1 MLRKKLLAIALLC
14 ATPAIPLSTFAQGRG
29 GGGNGQPGQGR
40 QQQQQ
45 QQTQTQQ
52 GDAAQRPARPLI
64 ADEPAVVTQH
74 EITVGGKTLK
84 YTATTGYIPIKNPAT
99 LENEAHMFYVAY
111 TLDGAGPKEK
121 RPVTFA
127 FNGGPGSASVFVH
140 MGAMGPKRVKML
152 PDGAMPPPPYELED
166 NQQTWLDQT
175 DLVFIDAIGTGYSRP
190 DRPDLGA
197 KFWGVRGDIAA
208 FGEFVRVYISK
219 NSRWASPLFIAG
231 ESYGTTRAAGMAGYL
246 VDNGIAVNGV
256 VLISTVLNFQTI
268 RFGIGNDLPYI
279 LFLPT
284 YTATAWYHH
293 KLPADLQGS
302 LKKATDEARKF
313 AETEYTV
320 ALQKG
325 DKLTA
330 AERTA
335 IVDKIARFT
344 GLDKDYIEKSNLRID
359 QPHFGAELLRN
370 EGRTAG
376 RLDSRFKGYNSSGVS
391 ERMDFDPANT
401 ALNPPYDQTFNN
413 YVRNDLGFKSDLD
426 YVLSGQVG
434 RWDYGVD
441 QGYADTSQMLR
452 SAFAKNPYLKL
463 HVVCGYF
470 DLATPFFG
478 AEYTINHMGIDPG
491 LKKNVTFSYYESGHM
506 VYIDQ
511 KAHATLKREVT
522 GFIQDSMEHNVE
534 EHALRP

>member
-1 MLRKKLLAIALLC
+1 MLRKKLLATALLL
-14 ATPAIPLSTFAQGRG
+14 ATPAIPLSSFAQGRG
-29 GGGNGQPGQGR
+29 GGGGNGQQPGQGR
-40 QQQQQ
+40 QQQQ

-64 ADEPAVVTQH
+64 GDEPPVVTQH
-74 EITVGGKTLK
+74 EITVAGKTLK
-84 YTATTGYIPIKNPAT
+84 YTATTGYIPIKNHAT

-111 TLDGAGPKEK
+111 TLDGVGPKEK

-127 FNGGPGSASVFVH
+127 FNGGPGSASVYVH

-293 KLPADLQGS
+293 KLPADLQGN
-302 LKKATDEARKF
+302 LKKTLDEARHW
-313 AETEYTV
+313 AETDYTV
-320 ALQKG
+320 ALQRG
-325 DKLTA
+325 DKMTA
-330 AERTA
+330 SERA
-335 IVDKIARFT
+335 AVVDKLARYT
-344 GLDKDYIEKSNLRID
+344 GLDKEYVEKSNLRIE
-359 QPHFGAELLRN
+359 QSHFAAELLR
-370 EGRTAG
+370 
-376 RLDSRFKGYNSSGVS
+376 
-391 ERMDFDPANT
+391 
-401 ALNPPYDQTFNN
+401 
-413 YVRNDLGFKSDLD
+413 
-426 YVLSGQVG
+426 
-434 RWDYGVD
+434 
-441 QGYADTSQMLR
+441 
-452 SAFAKNPYLKL
+452 
-463 HVVCGYF
+463 
-470 DLATPFFG
+470 
-478 AEYTINHMGIDPG
+478 
-491 LKKNVTFSYYESGHM
+491 
-506 VYIDQ
+506 
-511 KAHATLKREVT
+511 
-522 GFIQDSMEHNVE
+522 
-534 EHALRP
+534 